1 MLRPEQAGAEGGVG
15 EGEEVVAEA
24 EEAERTMRGAT
35 GGNEGSEG
43 G

>member
-1 MLRPEQAGAEGGVG
+1 MLSPEQAGAEVGV
-15 EGEEVVAEA
+15 GEEVVAEA

>member
-1 MLRPEQAGAEGGVG
+1 MVLSPEQAGAEVGV
-15 EGEEVVAEA
+15 GEEVVAEA

>member
-1 MLRPEQAGAEGGVG
+1 MLRPEQAGAEVGV
-15 EGEEVVAEA
+15 GEEVVAEA